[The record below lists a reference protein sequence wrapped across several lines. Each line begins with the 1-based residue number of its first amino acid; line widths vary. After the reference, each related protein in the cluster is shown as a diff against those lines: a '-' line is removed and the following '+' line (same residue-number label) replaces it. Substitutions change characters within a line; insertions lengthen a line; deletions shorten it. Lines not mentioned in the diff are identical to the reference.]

1 MFEDL
6 VAAVQNYPYPGLA
19 VVFLL
24 CGIGLPLPEEVV
36 LLVAGYLCAAY
47 PDHAQLPL
55 MMAWCAGA
63 ILAGDLLPFVLGRV
77 FGVRLLRLRW
87 LRLVINKQ
95 RLASFDRWFRRR
107 GDLVIVITRFIPGL
121 RVVAFFVAGTMKMH
135 WGRFLLLDGI
145 GILLIVPLLTWVG
158 FHSAG
163 VIESV
168 IATVLRV
175 ERGILWGVLG
185 GAVVIGVWYWL
196 WRRKHRRRPT
206 RLAEAYVQ
214 PQRPVLLPPPEPAP
228 EPVQQAA
235 PESPPAGPPAP
246 PDQSPRT

>member
-6 VAAVQNYPYPGLA
+6 VAAVQDYPYPGLA

-24 CGIGLPLPEEVV
+24 CGIGLPLPEEIV
-36 LLVAGYLCAAY
+36 LLAAGYICY
-47 PDHAQLPL
+47 TWPDHAQLPL

-145 GILLIVPLLTWVG
+145 GILMIVPLLTWIG
-158 FHSAG
+158 FHSASF
-163 VIESV
+163 IEGV
-168 IATVLRV
+168 IATVQRV
-175 ERGILWGVLG
+175 ERGILWGVLAG
-185 GAVVIGVWYWL
+185 GVVLGTWFWL

-206 RLAEAYVQ
+206 RPAEAFVQ
-214 PQRPVLLPPPEPAP
+214 PQRPVLLPAP
-228 EPVQQAA
+228 EPEGAPVPQATPAIEPPAA
-235 PESPPAGPPAP
+235 PTPPPA
-246 PDQSPRT
+246 S